1 MIVVAVNGV
10 IGRGD
15 IRRLCRRVRVLLEES
30 GAEFITC
37 DVSDVAEPDA
47 CTVDALAR
55 LSLTA
60 RRLGREVRLVHAG
73 RDLQELVSLM
83 GLDEVLPVLQ
93 LEPRGQAEQG
103 EERGGVEEETD
114 PGDLTA

>member
-30 GAEFITC
+30 GAEFIAC
-37 DVSDVAEPDA
+37 DVSAVAEPDA

-83 GLDEVLPVLQ
+83 GLHEVLPVLQ